1 MWSVVEPELAVVAAC
16 LPLMRPLFSKVAR
29 PWFGSSSHGIS
40 KSSRNGLTSDGTKKQ
55 FSRLNDSTASKN
67 NSSAQSYALDTMGG
81 GALKKNIND
90 VERYSV
96 DVERYTV
103 GVEGGRPNRTY
114 GKDGRKVGVEEI
126 AQTLDDSDSGK
137 SQVKILGRGA
147 VPGGIRVQRDYSV
160 EF

>member
-1 MWSVVEPELAVVAAC
+1 
-16 LPLMRPLFSKVAR
+16 
-29 PWFGSSSHGIS
+29 
-40 KSSRNGLTSDGTKKQ
+40 
-55 FSRLNDSTASKN
+55 
-67 NSSAQSYALDTMGG
+67 MGG

-114 GKDGRKVGVEEI
+114 GKDRRKVGVEEI

-147 VPGGIRVQRDYSV
+147 VRGGIRVQRDYSV